1 MPYFL
6 FSRFKEYLMSLFGFF
21 HNAFGEKSDLPIQV
35 ADDLS
40 TFVEEKRPPRQGLTD
55 SSVNSFTHDSMD
67 DSSD

>member
-1 MPYFL
+1 
-6 FSRFKEYLMSLFGFF
+6 MSLFGFF

-40 TFVEEKRPPRQGLTD
+40 TFVEEKRPPRQGLTEL
-55 SSVNSFTHDSMD
+55 SVDSFTHDSMD